1 MEDLARAR
9 EKSGED
15 SAVQNTLKD
24 NPARRKSEMQR
35 ILFIILTVAP
45 SLILF
50 IIFVI
55 VPVFNMFYTSL
66 LQWDRI
72 GDKVFIG
79 FDNYKVL
86 FQNDEFWTS
95 FKNTVFL
102 IFFVTLFTIGF
113 ALFFAAVLSKGK
125 TKGKTFFRIVFYIP
139 NILSV
144 VVISAIFSAVL
155 NPSYGVIS
163 AIAKLFN
170 TAYTGW
176 LGDMDKVM
184 WCITFAMVW
193 QAIGYYMVMYI
204 AGMDSVPDELYEA
217 ADLEGCGKMR
227 QFFVITVPLTWE
239 VIRTTLTFFIIS
251 TINMSFLFVN
261 AMTQGEANSHVL
273 LSYMYE
279 FFGSQYGYAMAI
291 GTVVF
296 VVAYAVSLLVQFLTR
311 REVIQY

>member
-1 MEDLARAR
+1 MGRVYNFSAGPAVLPEEVLKEAAAEMLDYNGTGMSVMEMSHRSKAFEEIITAAEQDLRDLM
-9 EKSGED
+9 GI
-15 SAVQNTLKD
+15 
-24 NPARRKSEMQR
+24 P
-35 ILFIILTVAP
+35 
-45 SLILF
+45 
-50 IIFVI
+50 
-55 VPVFNMFYTSL
+55 
-66 LQWDRI
+66 
-72 GDKVFIG
+72 
-79 FDNYKVL
+79 DNYKVL

>member
-1 MEDLARAR
+1 MEEQAKVLDTAMGEGEMRQNP
-9 EKSGED
+9 SGKIKD
-15 SAVQNTLKD
+15 KGKLVFTLC
-24 NPARRKSEMQR
+24 
-35 ILFIILTVAP
+35 TVGP
-45 SLILF
+45 SLLLF
-50 IIFVI
+50 LVFVV
-55 VPVFNMFYTSL
+55 VPVFYMFYTSL
-66 LQWDRI
+66 LKWDSIGEPEFQW
-72 GDKVFIG
+72 FE
-79 FDNYKVL
+79 NYRVL
-86 FQNDEFWTS
+86 FSNDG
-95 FKNTVFL
+95 FKVAFRNTLFL

-139 NILSV
+139 NILSI
-144 VVISAIFSAVL
+144 VVISAIFTAILS
-155 NPSYGVIS
+155 PSYGVVN
-163 AIAKLFN
+163 AIANLFH
-170 TAYTGW
+170 AQYTGW
-176 LGDMDKVM
+176 LGNQETVM
-184 WCITFAMVW
+184 WCIVAAMVW
-193 QAIGYYMVMYI
+193 QAVGYYMVMYI